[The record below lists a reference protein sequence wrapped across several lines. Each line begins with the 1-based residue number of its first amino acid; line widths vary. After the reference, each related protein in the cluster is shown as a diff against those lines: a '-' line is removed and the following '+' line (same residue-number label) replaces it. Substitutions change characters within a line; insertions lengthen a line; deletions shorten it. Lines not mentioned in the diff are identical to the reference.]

1 MILFLKTDNAFK
13 QLRKS
18 QKIQYKK
25 NRRNYRLLSSQID
38 FKKDVHSGYKW
49 NYDLIKWNWL
59 LDEKP
64 KKKKTDAH
72 GKAVL
77 GQK

>member
-38 FKKDVHSGYKW
+38 FKKEVHSGYKW
-49 NYDLIKWNWL
+49 NYDLIKWN
-59 LDEKP
+59 
-64 KKKKTDAH
+64 
-72 GKAVL
+72 
-77 GQK
+77 